1 MTALLLLPL
10 SVVAGVVPMVVFA
23 LIVWALD
30 RYEREPLPL
39 VGALFVWG
47 GSFAVVLAI
56 VFSSLFG
63 LPVELAL
70 PGSDALTMAVAGL
83 RDGPAPARAVVIS
96 STSYYGVPHGP
107 VDEDTPPGRSDRAL
121 RCVGMEKVFRDW
133 AGAGGVVLRCGG
145 LYQKGRGPMSALER
159 RGEAPLGPPDKTLA
173 LIHYADAGTAAFEA
187 LRHPAPRDTYLA
199 VTPPCPT
206 RQAFYQAAC
215 VVAGLDLPGF
225 GPKLRKPLAEF
236 DVARLRADLLP
247 APAHPR
253 WQEALLPGDA

>member
-1 MTALLLLPL
+1 MRRLVVYGAGALGARVATAWVAAGGRAVGHTASDGRHEALRAAGVEPRLGPPEGLDPEDALL
-10 SVVAGVVPMVVFA
+10 
-23 LIVWALD
+23 
-30 RYEREPLPL
+30 
-39 VGALFVWG
+39 
-47 GSFAVVLAI
+47 
-56 VFSSLFG
+56 
-63 LPVELAL
+63 LAL

-173 LIHYADAGTAAFEA
+173 LIHYADAATAAFEA

-247 APAHPR
+247 TPAHPR